1 MWNLKITMIKK
12 VLLSYSDILI
22 IINIDL
28 KGLVIKDDNIIK

>member
-1 MWNLKITMIKK
+1 MWNLKINMIKK